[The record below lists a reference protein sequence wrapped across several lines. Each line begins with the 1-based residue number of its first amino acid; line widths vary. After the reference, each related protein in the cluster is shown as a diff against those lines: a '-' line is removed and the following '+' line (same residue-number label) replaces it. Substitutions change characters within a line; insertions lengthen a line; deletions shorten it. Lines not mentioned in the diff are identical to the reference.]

1 MATERHPSTNEAQIR
16 ALLDERV
23 RAIHE
28 KDIAPLVSAAFG
40 HRLV

>member
-28 KDIAPLVSAAFG
+28 KDVETLVSAAFG